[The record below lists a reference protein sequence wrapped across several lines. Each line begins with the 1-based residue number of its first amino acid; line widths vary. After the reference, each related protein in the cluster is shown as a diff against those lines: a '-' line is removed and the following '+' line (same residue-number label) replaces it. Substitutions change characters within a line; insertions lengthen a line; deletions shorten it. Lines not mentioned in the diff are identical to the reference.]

1 MEDTAGAGAPE
12 AGGAACSRDG
22 TTCLRQAALGA
33 NTPWKR
39 TKWWRGGGI
48 SESSLRRNSVGARSS
63 SVCPSAIGRSR
74 RQYSPR

>member
-48 SESSLRRNSVGARSS
+48 SESSSFVAE
-63 SVCPSAIGRSR
+63 VSR
-74 RQYSPR
+74 RGTVTLLPQ